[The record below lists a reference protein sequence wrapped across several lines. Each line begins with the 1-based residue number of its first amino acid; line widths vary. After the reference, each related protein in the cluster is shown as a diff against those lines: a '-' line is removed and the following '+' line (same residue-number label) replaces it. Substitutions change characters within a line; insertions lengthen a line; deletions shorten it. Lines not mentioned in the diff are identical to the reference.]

1 MRDAFMAVNT
11 GLPCFSGLI
20 MHFRRHRFLGR
31 EIHVIEVM
39 AVAALLRVI
48 GFHAPPL
55 VLRHFQPVIFEL
67 GGSIDNAENLT
78 VKFFTGLNFTDH
90 FRAPFVRHMA
100 VRTGGAH
107 TAAVVVMH
115 RFHIFL
121 VNVIAHFM
129 TTDAERFGVGLFHT
143 GVEAAPEKDPR
154 READKQQRGAA
165 RHAKMLDTDQAWE
178 VFEQL
183 EDCYFHNNVCQPTKL
198 TDINDRIPL
207 ANAVGMLVGK
217 SDFNTKEV
225 YDMLQQRFSV
235 NHVNQIPLQ
244 LLPSAVEYVHNLTA
258 VVARSNQLQRQDQYA
273 VQQLVEAV
281 IQQNFKMMGVWNALR
296 YLNPNDFFTYSGLI
310 VRSNQLALKLSKR
323 YNLKGENGEPLISQN
338 FRQVS
343 FSNGELMETNPNWF
357 NAEV

>member
-1 MRDAFMAVNT
+1 MNTVQLNNNEISIVNFKSIPVVTTAMLADFYATDVNNIQQNHLRNTIRFIEGKHFYKLVGTELKAFKQLTDSKTVSKNART
-11 GLPCFSGLI
+11 LI
-20 MHFRRHRFLGR
+20 LWT
-31 EIHVIEVM
+31 E
-39 AVAALLRVI
+39 
-48 GFHAPPL
+48 
-55 VLRHFQPVIFEL
+55 
-67 GGSIDNAENLT
+67 
-78 VKFFTGLNFTDH
+78 
-90 FRAPFVRHMA
+90 
-100 VRTGGAH
+100 
-107 TAAVVVMH
+107 
-115 RFHIFL
+115 
-121 VNVIAHFM
+121 
-129 TTDAERFGVGLFHT
+129 
-143 GVEAAPEKDPR
+143 
-154 READKQQRGAA
+154 RGAA

-207 ANAVGMLVGK
+207 ANAVGILVGK

-258 VVARSNQLQRQDQYA
+258 VVARSNELQRQDQYA

-357 NAEV
+357 NAPA

>member
-1 MRDAFMAVNT
+1 MNTVQLNNNEISIVNFKSIPVVTTAMLADFYATDVNNIQQNHLRNTMRFIEGKHFYKLVGTELKAFKQLTDSKTV
-11 GLPCFSGLI
+11 SK
-20 MHFRRHRFLGR
+20 
-31 EIHVIEVM
+31 
-39 AVAALLRVI
+39 
-48 GFHAPPL
+48 
-55 VLRHFQPVIFEL
+55 
-67 GGSIDNAENLT
+67 NARTLT
-78 VKFFTGLNFTDH
+78 LWT
-90 FRAPFVRHMA
+90 
-100 VRTGGAH
+100 
-107 TAAVVVMH
+107 
-115 RFHIFL
+115 
-121 VNVIAHFM
+121 
-129 TTDAERFGVGLFHT
+129 E
-143 GVEAAPEKDPR
+143 
-154 READKQQRGAA
+154 RGAA

>member
-1 MRDAFMAVNT
+1 MNTVQLNNNEISIVNFKSIPVVTTAMLADFYATDVNNIQQNHLRNTMRFIEGKHFYKLVGTELKAFKQLTDSKTVSKNART
-11 GLPCFSGLI
+11 LI
-20 MHFRRHRFLGR
+20 LWT
-31 EIHVIEVM
+31 E
-39 AVAALLRVI
+39 
-48 GFHAPPL
+48 
-55 VLRHFQPVIFEL
+55 
-67 GGSIDNAENLT
+67 
-78 VKFFTGLNFTDH
+78 
-90 FRAPFVRHMA
+90 
-100 VRTGGAH
+100 
-107 TAAVVVMH
+107 
-115 RFHIFL
+115 
-121 VNVIAHFM
+121 
-129 TTDAERFGVGLFHT
+129 
-143 GVEAAPEKDPR
+143 
-154 READKQQRGAA
+154 RGAA

-207 ANAVGMLVGK
+207 ANAVGILVGK

-258 VVARSNQLQRQDQYA
+258 VVARSNELQRQDQYA

-357 NAEV
+357 NAPA